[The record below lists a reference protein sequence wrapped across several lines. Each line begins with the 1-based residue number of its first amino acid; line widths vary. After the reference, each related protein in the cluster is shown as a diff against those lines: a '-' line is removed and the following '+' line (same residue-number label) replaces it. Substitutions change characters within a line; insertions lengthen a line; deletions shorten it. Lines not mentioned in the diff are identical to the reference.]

1 MKIDVKGKICVVT
14 GSTKGI
20 GKGIAEALAENGG
33 TVVIRDSVKA
43 YGKEDL
49 VCLQ

>member
-20 GKGIAEALAENGG
+20 GKGIAEALQKMA
-33 TVVIRDSVKA
+33 VPS
-43 YGKEDL
+43 
-49 VCLQ
+49 